1 MSGVPAAWWAICA
14 TLGGGLWLVLL
25 GQPLGRPRP
34 DLARSLRRLTAAGR
48 VAETRATPPPLFGVP
63 ALERTLRPVLDDVG
77 AVCGALLTRAGIES
91 GDLGR
96 RLALAMPGVDPAQFR
111 GQQLASAA
119 VAGGLLPLL
128 NLLGVEL
135 VGPWPVWTWL
145 LAAGVG
151 FAAPSWVVRARLRQ
165 RRHEVLAALPVA
177 LDLFALAAS
186 AGLSPEQ
193 ALVEAGARL
202 DGVLGDE
209 LRAVAR
215 AGGLGTTPYGAGLRA
230 LAEQE
235 DVTLLRSLAEAWS
248 LARDQGLPLGPAML
262 ALAAS
267 AREQERAQLLEQG
280 GTAAVRMLF
289 PIALF
294 IFPVFL
300 VVLLYPA
307 GVALLGVRG

>member
-1 MSGVPAAWWAICA
+1 MSGVPAGWWAVCA
-14 TLGGGLWLVLL
+14 ALGGGLWLVAVA
-25 GQPLGRPRP
+25 QPVGRPRP
-34 DLARSLRRLTAAGR
+34 DLARALRRLTAAGR
-48 VAETRATPPPLFGVP
+48 AAEAQAVRPALFGVP
-63 ALERTLRPVLDDVG
+63 LLERTLRPLLDDVG
-77 AVCGALLTRAGIES
+77 AACGAVLARAGLES
-91 GDLGR
+91 GDLAR
-96 RLALAMPGVDPAQFR
+96 RLALTMPGLDPAQFR

-128 NLLGVEL
+128 NLLGVQL
-135 VGPWPVWTWL
+135 AGPWPVWSW
-145 LAAGVG
+145 LAAGAAG
-151 FAAPSWVVRARLRQ
+151 FAAPSWVVRARLG
-165 RRHEVLAALPVA
+165 RRREEVLAALPVA
-177 LDLFALAAS
+177 LDLFALGAS

-193 ALVEAGARL
+193 ALVEVARRL

-215 AGGLGTTPYGAGLRA
+215 AGGLGSVPYGEGLRA
-230 LAEQE
+230 LAERE
-235 DVTLLRSLAEAWS
+235 DVPLLRSLAEAWS
-248 LARDQGLPLGPAML
+248 LARDQGLPLGPATL

-267 AREQERAQLLEQG
+267 ARDQERARLLERG

-307 GVALLGVRG
+307 GVALLGVGG